1 MRVLGLARGAE
12 LFEEDLTFLEAGLLA
27 EPEAVGLAG
36 QVAAL
41 LEEGQ
46 ALEQRRKALRRA
58 QLQRKAQA
66 VAVDGR
72 LDEQLRA
79 LHADALHAVKQ
90 DRKDRAFS
98 SLFAENVQMTTR
110 YALRRQ
116 VEVARGLVARLGLGL
131 LPEELRARHT
141 SALGALIE
149 EGARVLEAQ
158 DQAEMEMARLRL
170 ELEDWKRDANAA
182 RMQVYGA
189 LLEVASGKGLRREW
203 AERFFAQPEE
213 RGGAS
218 DAERDPSDGP
228 S

>member
-12 LFEEDLTFLEAGLLA
+12 WFEEDLTFLEAGLLA
-27 EPEAVGLAG
+27 EPEAAGLAV

-46 ALEQRRKALRRA
+46 GLEQRRKALRRA
-58 QLQRKAQA
+58 QLQRKAQT

-72 LDEQLRA
+72 LDEQIRA
-79 LHADALHAVKQ
+79 LHTDALHAVKQ
-90 DRKDRAFS
+90 NRKERAFS
-98 SLFAENVQMTTR
+98 SLFDQTIPATVR

-131 LPEELRARHT
+131 LPEELRVRHT

-170 ELEDWKRDANAA
+170 ELEDWKRDVNAA

-189 LLEVASGKGLRREW
+189 LLEVASGKKLRREW

-213 RGGAS
+213 RSASGSERDAS
-218 DAERDPSDGP
+218 DEPS
-228 S
+228 